1 MNKYQQFELAVKRRN
16 GTEKEIPCP
25 ICHKPRNKGDLSHGK
40 CAEIA
45 AQQEHKRTIKKMIK
59 GKECA
64 FSQEQLNKGSFNSSS
79 KKFKS
84 GKLPNWMF
92 S

>member
-1 MNKYQQFELAVKRRN
+1 MNEYKQFELAVKRRN

-25 ICHKPRNKGDLSHGK
+25 ICHKRRRKGDLSHGK

-45 AQQEHKRTIKKMIK
+45 AQQEHERTVKKAIK

-64 FSQEQLNKGSFNSSS
+64 FSKEQVKKGAFNSSS
-79 KKFKS
+79 KKFMS
-84 GKLPNWMF
+84 GKLPNWMY